1 MSSSG
6 GAELLVSV
14 VRSKRHKVVTVHIAS
29 NFVEEVYP
37 IFAPEIVQI
46 FFLKEMMCLVH
57 SVNISLSLCPSR

>member
-14 VRSKRHKVVTVHIAS
+14 VRRKRHKGVIVHIAS
-29 NFVEEVYP
+29 NFVEELYP

-46 FFLKEMMCLVH
+46 FFFLKK
-57 SVNISLSLCPSR
+57 